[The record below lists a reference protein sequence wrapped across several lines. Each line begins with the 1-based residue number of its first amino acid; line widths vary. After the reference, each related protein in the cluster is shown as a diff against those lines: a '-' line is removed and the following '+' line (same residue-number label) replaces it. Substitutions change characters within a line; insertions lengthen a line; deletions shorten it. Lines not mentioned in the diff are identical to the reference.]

1 MGRVIT
7 VRRIWCPIR
16 LRRNLPYRPFG
27 KCSGSATLLSVICN
41 PCAQGWKGIMA
52 EASLARKFETWSVP
66 GHSVRIEYSRAAL
79 EEIRTAAV
87 DGYHRAPHGGVETG
101 GILFGTHQKR
111 AVRITA
117 GRPIAC
123 EFAKGPS
130 FLLSERE
137 EAALAD
143 TLKDWCGDPE
153 LAKLEPVG
161 WYRAHNRSEI
171 LLCDTDLSF
180 FNRFFPQDWQ
190 VGLIVRPARL
200 APTRAGFFFREPGG
214 SIRTEGSYGEF
225 VLAPFQVTLQL
236 DAQPAVAE
244 APLAV
249 SEPPRAAT
257 CELWPLAE
265 KAQVP
270 EPLKPEPCPATEL
283 EPRMAGASGDFAPRP
298 RPKWLWPGIAAMFAM
313 GANKRALR
321 GMAAVASVT
330 ADTASAGGYVWKDP
344 GDSIMIQVSLDLVE
358 RLGAAVQEG
367 LGTGPRGN
375 EIGGILL
382 GRTLPDFG
390 RAVLIE
396 DFELAP
402 CEHLR
407 GPSYTLSPKDRRLLG
422 TRLAHR
428 RARQVV
434 GYFRSHTRPGMYL
447 DQEDFAVFSHY
458 FPDPSQVFLL
468 VSPATEGPAIG
479 GFFFWEDGDVNRRS
493 TYREFPFDCARLATG
508 DFPLAGGQPAAAP
521 RPRPAPVLVPR
532 PLAPK
537 PEARARHRLPP
548 LPWVA
553 VPVIAVLFFI
563 AGFFVSEN
571 HRPAREA
578 AAAKASVPVEPLL
591 PEPVPQAAVSPQV
604 AVGTPAPPAA
614 QEAAAPQSEPMAQA
628 PAAEPKPI
636 AKPKPKPAKKP
647 LRKVVAPPP
656 VTVARMPFR
665 EVEPPPALALPID
678 RLEARL
684 PAVLPSPVNAAPPP
698 EAGVSYETPRP
709 GVFRRALHKIEGTG
723 EVDSAAFVPPSPIRK
738 VAPIKP
744 ADAGAETRPVDVKV
758 FIDDSGNVSRA
769 LALTKGNRLATL
781 AALSAARQWQFTP
794 ARKHDKPVPSEM
806 VLHFR

>member
-1 MGRVIT
+1 
-7 VRRIWCPIR
+7 
-16 LRRNLPYRPFG
+16 
-27 KCSGSATLLSVICN
+27 
-41 PCAQGWKGIMA
+41 
-52 EASLARKFETWSVP
+52 
-66 GHSVRIEYSRAAL
+66 
-79 EEIRTAAV
+79 
-87 DGYHRAPHGGVETG
+87 
-101 GILFGTHQKR
+101 
-111 AVRITA
+111 
-117 GRPIAC
+117 
-123 EFAKGPS
+123 
-130 FLLSERE
+130 
-137 EAALAD
+137 
-143 TLKDWCGDPE
+143 
-153 LAKLEPVG
+153 
-161 WYRAHNRSEI
+161 
-171 LLCDTDLSF
+171 
-180 FNRFFPQDWQ
+180 
-190 VGLIVRPARL
+190 
-200 APTRAGFFFREPGG
+200 
-214 SIRTEGSYGEF
+214 
-225 VLAPFQVTLQL
+225 
-236 DAQPAVAE
+236 
-244 APLAV
+244 
-249 SEPPRAAT
+249 
-257 CELWPLAE
+257 
-265 KAQVP
+265 
-270 EPLKPEPCPATEL
+270 
-283 EPRMAGASGDFAPRP
+283 
-298 RPKWLWPGIAAMFAM
+298 
-313 GANKRALR
+313 
-321 GMAAVASVT
+321 MAAVASVI
-330 ADTASAGGYVWKDP
+330 ADTASARGYVWKDP

-358 RLGAAVQEG
+358 RLAAVVQKG

-407 GPSYTLSPKDRRLLG
+407 GPSYTLSPKDRRLLD

-428 RARQVV
+428 RPRQVV

-479 GFFFWEDGDVNRRS
+479 GFFFWEDNDINRRS

-508 DFPLAGGQPAAAP
+508 DFPHAGGQPVAAP
-521 RPRPAPVLVPR
+521 DPRPAPVLVPR
-532 PLAPK
+532 VL
-537 PEARARHRLPP
+537 
-548 LPWVA
+548 V

-571 HRPAREA
+571 RRPAREA
-578 AAAKASVPVEPLL
+578 ATAKANVPVEPSL
-591 PEPVPQAAVSPQV
+591 PKPVPQAAVSPQI
-604 AVGTPAPPAA
+604 AVGAPAPPAA
-614 QEAAAPQSEPMAQA
+614 QDAAAPQSEPMAQA

-656 VTVARMPFR
+656 VTVARMPSR

-678 RLEARL
+678 TLEARL

-698 EAGVSYETPRP
+698 AAGVSYETPRP
-709 GVFRRALHKIEGTG
+709 GVFQRVLHKIGGTG
-723 EVDSAAFVPPSPIRK
+723 EADSAAFVPPSPIRK
-738 VAPIKP
+738 VAPIKL

-758 FIDDSGNVSRA
+758 YIDDSGNVYRA